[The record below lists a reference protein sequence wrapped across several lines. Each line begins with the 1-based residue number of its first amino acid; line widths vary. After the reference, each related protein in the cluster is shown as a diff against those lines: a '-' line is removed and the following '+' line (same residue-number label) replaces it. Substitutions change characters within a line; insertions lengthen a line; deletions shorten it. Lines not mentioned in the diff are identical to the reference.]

1 MTTIP
6 ELQAKMAKL
15 PTNLDR
21 LDGFVNGPATGAG
34 STTVTDG
41 GVVPSLMKLVAE
53 FGYGPVI
60 RDLSDVV
67 AVRATLLAYAG
78 GPIYVSGGVHWPD
91 FMDPAA
97 AGNIFD
103 VYEGTTLIASG
114 TVEIRTNNPARGI
127 FRAVGQDRVNLVGDW
142 RLIADLDG
150 AGTLARPDMSWSYP
164 DDNTAIQAWLAQ
176 WNTYALSIGLAQI
189 PLSQTIDFKTQ
200 WNNQYTWTRMQAD
213 GDFSTPNR
221 PSGFLTAD
229 SDHVSTKRAR
239 FYVENLVSGVCAQ
252 GRQTTAAAWITDN
265 AAIPASPTAAEIEL
279 AKAAI
284 QTVGIEIG
292 DIDCGPNVFAPILS
306 KKQRAHKV
314 GRFTGEANG
323 HRITAGQPHGGGY
336 FSNEPDVYEETW
348 GLHVDEIDM
357 RNFDGGSVFK
367 TKAVKNLTW
376 GVIKLDQVLSAISI
390 GSGTTGVGGDI
401 IVRNQRLST
410 DEVNGGGVTCLV
422 NIGNSPGF
430 IIGGNVTVEQQDDQG
445 DLRLFSIEY
454 SPGFRLEKG
463 FRFRGKRN
471 STAAIGK
478 IVASDDCYLGF
489 TDYEDSGAAGGPI
502 WNVGDGGG
510 GDADGGGSSNCVFD
524 GFRTIGTSSLVKL
537 VGKSANNTVRVRS
550 REVEGFDPALA
561 LNNAG
566 FGDGNVLEVIDQGL
580 SAQTVVVPYAATD
593 ILQTAAQAL
602 LELDRFPVPAGSEA
616 DIGEPKN
623 PTVGE
628 TVTVAGQVY
637 TFRLA
642 ADLTVSFRVLTEG
655 SGVDT
660 GNAVQT
666 LSNLKQAINDDG
678 TEGVG
683 GKYGTG
689 TTPNPSV
696 LADSVGVFLNL
707 KAIVRGTA
715 GNSIAIAKSAGLL
728 ATWSGSTLSGGGIY
742 DAELMNRWRSYDT
755 TSGSTDVTLPPLAST
770 PVNVWV
776 GFFKRV
782 AANLL
787 VIKDSTGA
795 TLFTLAAAGDAIC
808 LRRNTDGTAWSI
820 VSAAP
825 AWLATT
831 LNASAGLMAR
841 TAAGTAASRTLTAP
855 AAGLTITNPAGTA
868 GNPTFAL
875 ANDLAGLEGLGS
887 SGIPARTATDTW
899 AVRTM
904 AAPAAG
910 LTITN
915 PGGVAGNPTF
925 ALANDLAAA
934 EGLTGLGFVRRTATD
949 TWTAQT
955 IDTSNIITNSVF
967 SYSPHTVG
975 TLDDWDGGSASV
987 VANNDASI
995 PTLASATPISAFV
1008 CKKDSTSSVTDLVA
1022 LRSQYFPCATGDVFY
1037 YEFWVCSTA
1046 DATGTLQLGLRTLN
1060 AAATQGTGLISGTLI
1075 SAPLSNWTKYS
1086 GYYTASTAQLL
1097 AVRPYFRTQSG
1108 GVGSWFITHVKLW
1121 RANIDTRDAQLGAA
1135 NAFTGINTISGSN
1148 AALLR
1153 ILDNSPGAASP
1164 WLEIIG
1170 DRNDANVS
1178 GAFSGQVAL
1187 AHVRTDAEQGS
1198 GQVLGRLL
1206 FGGSTTP
1213 GDYDSADL
1221 RYSASVVGYAD
1232 GAWPV
1237 GGATTPTGLRFYT
1250 GTTPQTPNAGNVD
1263 VGNVMALQLS
1273 SSGRATFV
1281 GAVNA
1286 AAGSASLPGV
1296 TVGGTDSGLSLVGSD
1311 VVISRGGVEKL
1322 RVGSTTLDFSN
1333 TSGNCQVRASSDAAI
1348 SGFVASRFTA
1358 DATGPQN
1365 ILRKGRGT
1373 AASPAAPSSGD
1384 RLGQIE
1390 FLLSTTTPGTFV
1402 DGAQIRA
1409 TVVAATPS
1417 ATDAESRLALFASP
1431 SASVTLSE
1439 MLGIQHST
1447 GLQMFGANTVINAAR
1462 HPVLRSYT
1470 VATLPTAS
1478 PAGQLIYVSDGTT
1491 NKRLAV
1497 SDATNWRW
1505 PDGAIVS

>member
-78 GPIYVSGGVHWPD
+78 GPIYVTGGVHWPD

-164 DDNTAIQAWLAQ
+164 EDNTAIQAWLAQ
-176 WNTYALSIGLAQI
+176 WNTYALSIGLLPI
-189 PLSQTIDFKTQ
+189 DLLQTIDFKTQ
-200 WNNQYTWTRMQAD
+200 WNNRYTWTRMQAD

-252 GRQTTAAAWITDN
+252 GRQTTAAAWFTDN

-445 DLRLFSIEY
+445 NLRLFSIEY

-471 STAAIGK
+471 STTAIGK

-689 TTPNPSV
+689 TTANPSV

-728 ATWSGSTLSGGGIY
+728 ATWSGSTLSGGGLY

-755 TSGSTDVTLPPLAST
+755 TSGSTYVTLPPLAST

-820 VSAAP
+820 VSVAP

-831 LNASAGLMAR
+831 LNGGNGLVAR
-841 TAAGTAASRTLTAP
+841 TGSGTSAARTITASG
-855 AAGLTITNPAGTA
+855 AGLTASNGDA
-868 GNPTFAL
+868 
-875 ANDLAGLEGLGS
+875 
-887 SGIPARTATDTW
+887 
-899 AVRTM
+899 
-904 AAPAAG
+904 
-910 LTITN
+910 
-915 PGGVAGNPTF
+915 VAGNPT
-925 ALANDLAAA
+925 LT
-934 EGLTGLGFVRRTATD
+934 LTGSAITGLSASNLGSGTVPAARMPAFTGDVTTTAGAVANTLASKILSPRHFKIVD
-949 TWTAQT
+949 S
-955 IDTSNIITNSVF
+955 SNIIHNPMF
-967 SYSPHTVG
+967 SLDPHSSG
-975 TLDDWDGGSASV
+975 SLDGWDGTNQTAVLGSGTPDS
-987 VANNDASI
+987 ANCPAVWVCQKDIIVSI
-995 PTLASATPISAFV
+995 GDMIGGN
-1008 CKKDSTSSVTDLVA
+1008 
-1022 LRSQYFPCATGDVFY
+1022 SQYFAAVSGEVFY
-1037 YEFWVCSTA
+1037 YEFWACPS
-1046 DATGTLQLGLRTLN
+1046 ATCNATLQFGLRSISS
-1060 AAATQGTGLISGTLI
+1060 AASGPTPASSAISPGSSVWVKYSGTLTI
-1075 SAPLSNWTKYS
+1075 PATVSGAPTY
-1086 GYYTASTAQLL
+1086 GC
-1097 AVRPYFRTQSG
+1097 RPFFRT
-1108 GVGSWFITHVKLW
+1108 
-1121 RANIDTRDAQLGAA
+1121 AA
-1135 NAFTGINTISGSN
+1135 NASPLGSWYITQVRLYRAVPTAQIQDATLQAFAGLTYASGVQVPVMTAADTVSLRTIGVAASTDLPDRAAADTRYAQLAGATFTGQVRGPAGT
-1148 AALLR
+1148 
-1153 ILDNSPGAASP
+1153 
-1164 WLEIIG
+1164 
-1170 DRNDANVS
+1170 VS
-1178 GAFSGQVAL
+1178 A
-1187 AHVRTDAEQGS
+1187 
-1198 GQVLGRLL
+1198 
-1206 FGGSTTP
+1206 
-1213 GDYDSADL
+1213 
-1221 RYSASVVGYAD
+1221 
-1232 GAWPV
+1232 
-1237 GGATTPTGLRFYT
+1237 
-1250 GTTPQTPNAGNVD
+1250 
-1263 VGNVMALQLS
+1263 
-1273 SSGRATFV
+1273 
-1281 GAVNA
+1281 
-1286 AAGSASLPGV
+1286 PGV
-1296 TVGGTDSGLSLVGSD
+1296 SVGGTDSGLYLTGSD
-1311 VVISRGGVEKL
+1311 VAIARGGAQKVL
-1322 RVGSTTLDFSN
+1322 IGSTTLDFIN

-1348 SGFVASRFTA
+1348 CGFVASRFTA
-1358 DATGPQN
+1358 DPTGPQN

-1390 FLLSTTTPGTFV
+1390 FLLSTTNPGTFV

-1409 TVVAATPS
+1409 TAVAATPS
-1417 ATDAESRLALFASP
+1417 ATDAEARLALFASP
-1431 SASVTLSE
+1431 PASASLSE

-1478 PAGQLIYVSDGTT
+1478 PAGQLIYVSDGTS